1 MGGHTGLGEVVSGRD
16 VAVVGVGGVGGDGVV
31 GEVNVGDIV
40 VGSPLHS
47 TFTGNTHT

>member
-1 MGGHTGLGEVVSGRD
+1 MGGHTGLREVVSGRD
-16 VAVVGVGGVGGDGVV
+16 VAVVGVGSVGGDGVV
-31 GEVNVGDIV
+31 GEVDVGDVV